1 MDTQLITRPPTS
13 TPRVEPKITKIDSL
27 VLISRDTKKSSDK
40 LRKIFERGTY
50 QKNTQLKILNRYKK
64 KLDRIEK
71 QEEDRRKKQKTSPK
85 FTLPKIKQFKGSF
98 FDPKSSDNPLKAIGL
113 LAAFNAVDKVAEK
126 DFASAIGPAL
136 VAGGIFFGPKLL
148 SLAASRFMKGKPAA
162 AQGAEAVSK
171 VPWWQNNTKSL
182 SRSNQSYAKFIAK
195 EANIGDRA
203 RLVRRGLITPRQALT
218 KGGPEALSTAN
229 KGGRVAKAFGKFG
242 SSIIPGVGAVVGAAD
257 ATFRAQAGD
266 VTGSAIA
273 GTAAG
278 LDAFAAASA
287 ATGFGLPL
295 AGLASIASFALDLTN
310 LVRDLSG
317 MSAAEEEKNKDKLK
331 EQTKEQKKLVEK
343 QKEEKQQLTFS
354 KTLNGYDKAIKKFED
369 FSKNFKFGM
378 GVRDSQNP
386 YNEPIEYPPPRDNGQ
401 TYEGPVSGDTF
412 WPLPNGTIGQSG
424 QEYGAPRDGGD
435 RDHLGQD
442 FAGPAIN
449 PNGGDPVVAW
459 KTGKVIGTTP
469 AGYYGD
475 VYIDHGNG
483 ERTRYLHVS
492 PEVKEGDIVY
502 GGQRIASLYP
512 LGDNT
517 HLHFEQYK
525 NGQRINPV
533 DSGLGQKIG
542 APLDRARAEKLH
554 KEKTDPSSNR
564 GGQPQPNPPPQ
575 NRNFGVEFNMNNKT
589 FTKAGFFGNQD
600 IKVTDAENSWLR
612 QIPEFGLGRGTK
624 VNEIKMAKDSRLYRW
639 TGSKWNSYNSELPDS
654 LDGEF
659 GAYSTG
665 SEIVTESLV
674 EPASPS
680 MRNIERNLSYQE
692 QYSDPEPIIVP
703 FVVPQRQ
710 PSQMQAPQTQSDS
723 MMYSGPS
730 ETDLLNNF
738 YKKVLLNT
746 LQ

>member
-1 MDTQLITRPPTS
+1 MDTQLITKPPVS
-13 TPRVEPKITKIDSL
+13 TPKVEPKITKIDSL
-27 VLISRDTKKSSDK
+27 ILISRDTKKSSDK
-40 LRKIFERGTY
+40 LRKIFEKGTY

-71 QEEDRRKKQKTSPK
+71 QEEDKRKKQKAKPKFASPK
-85 FTLPKIKQFKGSF
+85 VKQFKGSF

-195 EANIGDRA
+195 EANIGDKA
-203 RLVRRGLITPRQALT
+203 RLVKRGLITPRQALT

-229 KGGRVAKAFGKFG
+229 QGGRVAKAFGKFG

-354 KTLNGYDKAIKKFED
+354 KTLNSYDKAIKKFED

-378 GVRDSQNP
+378 GVSDPQNP
-386 YNEPIEYPPPRDNGQ
+386 YNEPVEYPAPRDNGQ

-412 WPLPNGTIGQSG
+412 WPLPNGTIGQPG
-424 QEYGAPRDGGD
+424 QHYGASRDGGD

-512 LGDNT
+512 LGNNT

-525 NGQRINPV
+525 NGQIINPV
-533 DSGLGQKIG
+533 DAGLGQKIG

-554 KEKTDPSSNR
+554 KEKTDPSSNQSR
-564 GGQPQPNPPPQ
+564 QPQPAQ

-600 IKVTDAENSWLR
+600 IKVTDEENTWLR
-612 QIPEFGLGRGTK
+612 QIPNFGLDRGTK
-624 VNEIKMAKDSRLYRW
+624 VGEIKMANDGKSYKW
-639 TGSKWNSYNSELPDS
+639 TGSKWMYYDHLRETAGQTYP
-654 LDGEF
+654 GM
-659 GAYSTG
+659 G
-665 SEIVTESLV
+665 SDIVTESLI
-674 EPASPS
+674 EPPSPS

-703 FVVPQRQ
+703 FVVPQQQR
-710 PSQMQAPQTQSDS
+710 PQMQEPQDQSDS

>member
-1 MDTQLITRPPTS
+1 MDTQLITRPPVS
-13 TPRVEPKITKIDSL
+13 GPKVEPKITKIDSL

-40 LRKIFERGTY
+40 LRKIFEKGTY
-50 QKNTQLKILNRYKK
+50 QKNTQLKILSRYKK

-71 QEEDRRKKQKTSPK
+71 QEEDRRKKQKSKSK

-113 LAAFNAVDKVAEK
+113 LAAFNAIDKTIQK
-126 DFASAIGPAL
+126 DFSGAIGPAL

-148 SLAASRFMKGKPAA
+148 SLAASRFMGGKPTGTPASSTT
-162 AQGAEAVSK
+162 SK

-182 SRSNQSYAKFIAK
+182 SRSNESYSRFISK
-195 EANIGDRA
+195 EANIGDKA

-218 KGGPEALSTAN
+218 KGGSEALSTASQ
-229 KGGRVAKAFGKFG
+229 GGRVAKAFGKFG

-257 ATFRAQAGD
+257 ATLRAQAGD

-317 MSAAEEEKNKDKLK
+317 MSAAEEVKNKDKLK

-343 QKEEKQQLTFS
+343 QKEERQQLTFS
-354 KTLNGYDKAIKKFED
+354 KTLNSYDKAIRKFED

-378 GVRDSQNP
+378 GVGDPQNP
-386 YNEPIEYPPPRDNGQ
+386 YNEPVQYPAPRDNGQ
-401 TYEGPVSGDTF
+401 DYEGPVSGDTF
-412 WPLPNGTIGQSG
+412 WPLPNGTIGQAG
-424 QEYGAPRDGGD
+424 QEYGASRDGGK

-475 VYIDHGNG
+475 VYVDHGNG

-512 LGDNT
+512 LGQNT

-525 NGQRINPV
+525 NRQIMNPV
-533 DSGLGQKIG
+533 DAGLGQKIG

-554 KEKTDPSSNR
+554 REKTDPSQNQ
-564 GGQPQPNPPPQ
+564 GGQPQPKPQ
-575 NRNFGVEFNMNNKT
+575 SRNFGVEFNMNNNT
-589 FTKAGFFGNQD
+589 FTKAGLFGNQL
-600 IKVTDAENSWLR
+600 IKVTDQENAWLR
-612 QIPEFGLGRGTK
+612 QIPNFGLNVGTK
-624 VNEIKMAKDSRLYRW
+624 VGEIKMAHDGKSYKW
-639 TGSKWNSYNSELPDS
+639 TGSKWVYYDHLRETAGQTYP
-654 LDGEF
+654 GR
-659 GAYSTG
+659 G
-665 SEIVTESLV
+665 SDFETVTV
-674 EPASPS
+674 IDPPPS
-680 MRNIERNLSYQE
+680 KVRNIERNLSYQE

-710 PSQMQAPQTQSDS
+710 RSQMQEPQIQSDS